1 MKKRKLQLVLLALVM
16 VLALTACSGS
26 SSPSSSPDS
35 SAAPAQDATASS
47 DGEDTSEP
55 ATAATGDPI
64 RIGVVN
70 PASGNL
76 AVTGA
81 DDQAGCMIAIDMFNE
96 RGGVNGRMIEAVE
109 ADIPDAA
116 TAQTEITRLIQN
128 ENLTCITGCY
138 GSSIV
143 EVAASIADR
152 NGVFWWENV
161 SVLDRLTEQGYK
173 SVFRVHVSGSEY
185 GVKAAQIGREL
196 AEKIGINKDELTI
209 GIISENGDF
218 GKSLALGIERY
229 CEAEGISIVL
239 NELYDATTSD
249 TTPVVMQMKSA
260 DPDVVIATSYINDG
274 INIVQNMKV
283 QDYVPRLFLG
293 IGSGYGAA
301 AFPETLGADA
311 EDWYDLDPTNA
322 PVIENL
328 DPEMQEL
335 VTEFQKR
342 FEEKMGFAPTTVGY
356 LGWQAT
362 WVLLND
368 VIAQVGD
375 VDDVDALVAAAKAL
389 DIPEGTLPTGAGVKF
404 GDNGQNQRCVIAAM
418 QWTEGKLE
426 TVYPD
431 FLAVRE
437 PTNLPM
443 VNWSDK

>member
-1 MKKRKLQLVLLALVM
+1 MKKLLAIFLTAVLVLGMA
-16 VLALTACSGS
+16 ACS
-26 SSPSSSPDS
+26 SPAPAPAP
-35 SAAPAQDATASS
+35 SAAPPTA
-47 DGEDTSEP
+47 GTP
-55 ATAATGDPI
+55 TAAPPPVANTDPI

-81 DDQAGCMIAIDMFNE
+81 DDQAGCMIAIEMFNE
-96 RGGVNGRMIEAVE
+96 RGGVDGRMIEAVE

-128 ENLTCITGCY
+128 EKLTLITGCY

-173 SVFRVHVSGSEY
+173 SVFRVHVSGSEF
-185 GVKAAQIGREL
+185 GVKAATL
-196 AEKIGINKDELTI
+196 AEQMAATIGIGKDTLTI

-218 GKSLALGIERY
+218 GKSLAVGIERY
-229 CEAEGISIVL
+229 CAAEGIQIVL

-249 TTPVVMQMKSA
+249 TTPIVMQMKSA

-283 QDYVPRLFLG
+283 QNYVPRIFLG

-301 AFPETLGADA
+301 AFPQTLGADA
-311 EDWYDLDPTNA
+311 QDWIDLDPTNA
-322 PVIENL
+322 PAIENL

-335 VTEFQKR
+335 VKEFSAR
-342 FEEKMGFAPTTVGY
+342 FEAKMGFPPTTVGY

-368 VIAQVGD
+368 VIAVAGD
-375 VDDVDALVAAAKAL
+375 VDNLDALIAAAKAI

-404 GDNGQNQRCVIAAM
+404 AENGQNERCVIAAM
-418 QWTEGKLE
+418 QWNDGKLE
-426 TVYPD
+426 TVFPE

-443 VNWSDK
+443 VPWNQR

>member
-1 MKKRKLQLVLLALVM
+1 MKKLQSVLLVLVM
-16 VLALTACSGS
+16 VLSLTACGGS
-26 SSPSSSPDS
+26 SSPSTDNS
-35 SAAPAQDATASS
+35 SAPSENATTSS
-47 DGEDTSEP
+47 ADEVASEP
-55 ATAATGDPI
+55 TTATSGDPI

-96 RGGVNGRMIEAVE
+96 RGGVDGRMIEAVE

-116 TAQTEITRLIQN
+116 TAQTEITRLIQD
-128 ENLTCITGCY
+128 EKLTVITGCY

-173 SVFRVHVSGSEY
+173 SVFRVHISGSEY
-185 GVKAAQIGREL
+185 GVKAAEIGCEL
-196 AEKIGINKDELTI
+196 AEKAGINKDDLTI

-218 GKSLALGIERY
+218 GKSIALGIERY
-229 CEAEGISIVL
+229 CETEGINVVL

-249 TTPVVMQMKSA
+249 TTPVVMRMKST

-301 AFPETLGADA
+301 AFPETLGEDA
-311 EDWYDLDPTNA
+311 EDWYDLDPTND
-322 PVIENL
+322 PVISNL

-418 QWTEGKLE
+418 QWTDGNLK

>member
-1 MKKRKLQLVLLALVM
+1 MKKLLAIFLTAVLVLSMA
-16 VLALTACSGS
+16 ACST
-26 SSPSSSPDS
+26 P
-35 SAAPAQDATASS
+35 APAPTPAPPGPGTSTEAPPPAANTA
-47 DGEDTSEP
+47 
-55 ATAATGDPI
+55 PI

-76 AVTGA
+76 AISGP
-81 DDQAGCMIAIDMFNE
+81 DDQTGCMIAIEMFNE
-96 RGGVNGRMIEAVE
+96 RGGVDGRMIEAVE
-109 ADIPDAA
+109 ADVPDAA

-128 ENLTCITGCY
+128 EGLKVLTGCY

-173 SVFRVHVSGSEY
+173 SVFRVHISGSEF
-185 GVKAAQIGREL
+185 GVKAATL
-196 AEKIGINKDELTI
+196 AVQMAEIAGIAKEDLTI

-218 GKSLALGIERY
+218 GKSITAGINRY
-229 CEAEGISIVL
+229 CEVEGIKIVL
-239 NELYDATTSD
+239 DELYDSTTTD
-249 TTPVVMQMKSA
+249 TTPIVMQMKSA
-260 DPDVVIATSYINDG
+260 DADVVIATSYINDG

-283 QDYVPRLFLG
+283 QNYVPRLFLG

-301 AFPETLGADA
+301 AFPTTLGADA
-311 EDWYDLDPTNA
+311 QDWFDLDPTNA

-328 DPEMQEL
+328 DPEMQAL
-335 VTEFQKR
+335 VKEFSER
-342 FEEKMGFAPTTVGY
+342 FEKKMGYPPTTVGY

-368 VIAQVGD
+368 VIAVAGG
-375 VDDVDALVAAAKAL
+375 VDDLDAMIAAAKAI

-404 GDNGQNQRCVIAAM
+404 GENGQNTRCVIAAM
-418 QWTEGKLE
+418 QWNDGKME
-426 TVYPD
+426 TVFPD

-437 PTNLPM
+437 PTNIPM
-443 VNWSDK
+443 VPWNQR